1 MNYVTTPF
9 VNSNSN
15 PYNPLVVHRIY
26 FEQRNPSNVKTFPRK
41 MFTVMEFIVYL
52 PFFSIALL
60 LMKSFIELYS

>member
-15 PYNPLVVHRIY
+15 PYHPLVVHRIY

-52 PFFSIALL
+52 PLFSIAFF
-60 LMKSFIELYS
+60 LMKSFTELYS